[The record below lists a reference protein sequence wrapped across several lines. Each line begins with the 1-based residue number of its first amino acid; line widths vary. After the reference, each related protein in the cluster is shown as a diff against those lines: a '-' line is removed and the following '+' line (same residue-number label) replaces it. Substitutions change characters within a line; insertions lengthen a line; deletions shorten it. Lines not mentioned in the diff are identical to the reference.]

1 MAKEKSRRPAELSLR
16 TISKLWRLM
25 EVAAMS
31 YKLYRQILTFSY
43 LSKKARPPPGTFPPL
58 DMNYQII

>member
-25 EVAAMS
+25 EVAAMI
-31 YKLYRQILTFSY
+31 Y
-43 LSKKARPPPGTFPPL
+43 SKCRNEPKSIIVYHGTFQHQYDKL
-58 DMNYQII
+58 LRTRDAG